1 MSQQKVLDYLSEH
14 GEMAKKEMKVP
25 GVTPKALFGILNR
38 LCANGSVSKREVGEE
53 NRMYFVFSIGP
64 PSIEPEYSY
73 ILRNLPK
80 EEFLEKSIDLLEA
93 TL

>member
-14 GEMAKKEMKVP
+14 GEMAKKEMKIP

-53 NRMYFVFSIGP
+53 NRRYFVFNIGP
-64 PSIEPEYSY
+64 PLVEPEYSY
-73 ILRNLPK
+73 ILRNLPRK
-80 EEFLEKSIDLLEA
+80 EFHG
-93 TL
+93 

>member
-14 GEMAKKEMKVP
+14 GEMARKEMKVP

-53 NRMYFVFSIGP
+53 KRKYFVFNIGP
-64 PSIEPEYSY
+64 SPIEPDYSY
-73 ILRNLPK
+73 ILRNLPRK
-80 EEFLEKSIDLLEA
+80 E
-93 TL
+93 TV

>member
-1 MSQQKVLDYLSEH
+1 
-14 GEMAKKEMKVP
+14 MKVP

-93 TL
+93 AL